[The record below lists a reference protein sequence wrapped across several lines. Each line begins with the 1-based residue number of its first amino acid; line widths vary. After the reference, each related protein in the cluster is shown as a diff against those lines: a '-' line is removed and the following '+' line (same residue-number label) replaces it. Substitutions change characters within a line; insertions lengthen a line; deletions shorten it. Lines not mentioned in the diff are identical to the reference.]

1 MRTTPSDVTRL
12 LRRWTDGDRQA
23 LDDLTHLLH
32 ESLRRIARE
41 RLRYDHASASLNTA
55 TLVRDAYVELVDLRG
70 ARFRDR
76 AHFLAIASR
85 VMRRLLTDHV
95 RARRAARRGGGA
107 VGSLDL
113 ANAFEISDAQIDMIA
128 ELDDVLQRLEVVD
141 ARQSA
146 ILEQRFFG
154 GLSTEETAEAV
165 GISVATVTRELRF
178 ARAWLAAELAQELVS

>member
-1 MRTTPSDVTRL
+1 MRTTPSDVARL
-12 LRRWTDGDRQA
+12 LRRWIDGDRQA
-23 LDDLTHLLH
+23 LDDLTRLLH

-55 TLVRDAYVELVDLRG
+55 TLVREAYVELVDLRG

-95 RARRAARRGGGA
+95 RARRAARRGGA
-107 VGSLDL
+107 VGTLDL

-128 ELDDVLQRLEVVD
+128 ELDDVLQRLESVD

-165 GISVATVTRELRF
+165 GISVATVSRELRF
-178 ARAWLAAELAQELVS
+178 ARAWLAAELGQELVS